1 MTDMAE
7 LPSEPSSWLSD
18 RELRQVRSE
27 LPILYVNVVPV
38 RTNTS
43 GVINEVGL
51 LLRADEGMMSRALV
65 AGRVLFHE
73 TIREAILR
81 NLEKD
86 LGLAALPRVPLSP
99 TPFTIAEYFPTPG
112 FGTFHDARQHAVAL
126 SYVVAIDGDCEPSRT
141 RSTSYGSA
149 PKRRRPTRSQPRWPA
164 ASTYFYATPSLT
176 AEYFP
181 PKHQEPPRARGRPLE
196 RSYRR
201 LASSEAMSV
210 NALPRCETAFFCAAV
225 I

>member
-38 RTNTS
+38 RTDAS
-43 GVINEVGL
+43 GKVIEVAL

-73 TIREAILR
+73 TIRDALVR

-86 LGLAALPRVPLSP
+86 LGLAALPRIPLSP
-99 TPFTIAEYFPTPG
+99 TPFAIAEYFPTEG

-126 SYVVAIDGDCEPSRT
+126 SYVVAIDGECEPSQN
-141 RSTSYGSA
+141 A
-149 PKRRRPTRSQPRWPA
+149 LDIVWI
-164 ASTYFYATPSLT
+164 T
-176 AEYFP
+176 AEEAATDDVAAEMAGGQ
-181 PKHQEPPRARGRPLE
+181 HVLLRHALAHCGVLPL
-196 RSYRR
+196 
-201 LASSEAMSV
+201 
-210 NALPRCETAFFCAAV
+210 
-225 I
+225 